1 MAELTLMLAEIDSD
15 DRYSFT
21 FPHLPERYADC
32 EDKFPGL
39 PLLVVDGE
47 RRVICGHDFLLLS
60 RQQGRAR
67 VRALQIDLGP
77 AEALL
82 LNYNVLDRLFGLNL
96 CEKLLF
102 LKKILPLCPMENIR
116 RGAELNFTLD
126 DRLRKSLELLLAEPF
141 RTCLAAGRLGL
152 KAALKAA
159 DMPEKIRVQAI
170 GLLRA
175 CRFSESQQW
184 LVVQWLEEIAFREKK
199 ALGPLLAAAG
209 LDLLLEKEMPQKKI
223 LDILRGL
230 RYPGL
235 AQGEREWDRW
245 QKRMA
250 TGSISFAHTPFFS
263 DERVQITLTLE
274 NRLAAE
280 KLLSKLKK
288 VL

>member
-1 MAELTLMLAEIDSD
+1 MAELTLTLAEIDPD

-47 RRVICGHDFLLLS
+47 RRVICGHDFLLLW
-60 RQQGRAR
+60 RQRGRAR
-67 VRALQIDLGP
+67 IRALQVDLGP

-116 RGAELNFTLD
+116 RRIELNFTLD
-126 DRLRKSLELLLAEPF
+126 DRLRKNLELLLAEPF

-159 DMPEKIRVQAI
+159 AMPEKVRVQAI

-175 CRFSESQQW
+175 CQFSESQQW
-184 LVVQWLEEIAFREKK
+184 LLVQLLEEIAFREKK

-223 LDILRGL
+223 LDLLRGL

-235 AQGEREWDRW
+235 VLGEREWDRW
-245 QKRMA
+245 QKKMA
-250 TGSISFAHTPFFS
+250 TGSVSFAHAPFFAR
-263 DERVQITLTLE
+263 EEVQVTLTLK
-274 NRLAAE
+274 NRAQAE
-280 KLLSKLKK
+280 KLLANLKK
-288 VL
+288 FV